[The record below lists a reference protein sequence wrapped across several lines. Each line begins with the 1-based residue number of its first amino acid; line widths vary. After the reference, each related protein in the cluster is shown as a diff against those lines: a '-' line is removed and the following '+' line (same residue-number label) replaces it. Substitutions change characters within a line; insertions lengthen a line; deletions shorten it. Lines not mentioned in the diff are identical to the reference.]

1 MKDRLPPPFGERI
14 DRNRPVRFRFE
25 GQAYTG
31 CAGDTLSS
39 ALYANGVRMLGR
51 SFKYH
56 RPRGICSLANHDCN
70 AMFQD
75 GQRLNI
81 RADVTTVWEG
91 ADLTAVNT
99 FGGLRGDWGRWLDY
113 FSAFL
118 PVGFYYKTFHT
129 PLWLFPFWERQ
140 IRAAAGLGAIDRRHP
155 RIRTPKDYG
164 FCDAITLGEM
174 GDERCVEPLGRAL
187 RDGDW
192 QVREVAIEGLGQIGS
207 PAVELLIK
215 LLRDWDVRKYAIA
228 ALGKIRDER
237 VLDPLMLQLRND
249 EFKDDALNAL
259 VDLGQPALPRLVAAL
274 KDKDENV
281 RKQAVLALGR
291 IKHAEAID
299 PLIDMLADSDWFT
312 RLTSAAAL
320 EAIGDDRGREAIKPL
335 MKDPDMVVRMR
346 VERILAK
353 WKKKQPAAT

>member
-1 MKDRLPPPFGERI
+1 MEPS
-14 DRNRPVRFRFE
+14 RPTE
-25 GQAYTG
+25 
-31 CAGDTLSS
+31 
-39 ALYANGVRMLGR
+39 
-51 SFKYH
+51 
-56 RPRGICSLANHDCN
+56 
-70 AMFQD
+70 
-75 GQRLNI
+75 
-81 RADVTTVWEG
+81 E
-91 ADLTAVNT
+91 
-99 FGGLRGDWGRWLDY
+99 
-113 FSAFL
+113 
-118 PVGFYYKTFHT
+118 
-129 PLWLFPFWERQ
+129 
-140 IRAAAGLGAIDRRHP
+140 AAALPESETVTDALTDQVAAEFIGKQPVPVDPTAEPTDQVVLEEEQVKDEIEIQIDLLKDPDWVVRREA
-155 RIRTPKDYG
+155 
-164 FCDAITLGEM
+164 AITLGEM
-174 GDERCVEPLGRAL
+174 GDERCVEPLCHAL

-259 VDLGQPALPRLVAAL
+259 VELGQPALPRLVTAL

-281 RKQAVLALGR
+281 RKQSVLALGR
-291 IKHAEAID
+291 IKHPEAID
-299 PLIDMLADSDWFT
+299 PLINMLADSDWFT

-335 MKDPDMVVRMR
+335 MKDRDMVVRMR

-353 WKKKQPAAT
+353 WKKQPASG